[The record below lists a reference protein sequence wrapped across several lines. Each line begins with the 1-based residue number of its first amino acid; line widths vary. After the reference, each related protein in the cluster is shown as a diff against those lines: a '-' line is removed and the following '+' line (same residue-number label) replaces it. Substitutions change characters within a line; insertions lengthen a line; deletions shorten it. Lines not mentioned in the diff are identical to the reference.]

1 MTLKNII
8 LTKKVSECICII
20 IHAKLN
26 VSLRYKYMWW
36 NHKEKEYNG
45 KHERM
50 VLSEETENGVGSRIA
65 YRLPK
70 YD

>member
-1 MTLKNII
+1 MYYNSIY
-8 LTKKVSECICII
+8 LTSK
-20 IHAKLN
+20 HAKLN

-45 KHERM
+45 KHGRM
-50 VLSEETENGVGSRIA
+50 VLPEETENGIGSRIV

-70 YD
+70 SD